1 MRNSPLK
8 FVEKISAEHVLIGN
22 EKQLDLI
29 NIAGISPS
37 NFVDT
42 EYLWSL
48 NYHEEIHLVNVDQ
61 KSNFTLNKS

>member
-42 EYLWSL
+42 
-48 NYHEEIHLVNVDQ
+48 
-61 KSNFTLNKS
+61 